1 MNAAMARE
9 KVAGVGTNDRAMGA
23 VLHAECCVVVLRA
36 TSPHLLYVK
45 RHLSRRG
52 VCGFSQFML
61 Y

>member
-1 MNAAMARE
+1 MARE